1 MLRGD
6 TQLYSPAPSRTI
18 ILSPAMYGIKELAEL
33 LELSEKQVRRRLSLI
48 MPHLDGHCRKGPR
61 GKILVD
67 EQGLELLR
75 EMILQERAGSSL
87 TDAARSV
94 AELLRAPDS
103 NGHKV
108 LSGTLPEHEGT
119 SGQVREG
126 SGHGRRL
133 SPGLDNNVTL
143 PNLPAKSGKVEISEH
158 VLWLLVTL
166 SAVSVLLQVA
176 ILLVLYL
183 T

>member
-1 MLRGD
+1 
-6 TQLYSPAPSRTI
+6 
-18 ILSPAMYGIKELAEL
+18 MYGVKELAEL

-48 MPHLDGHCRKGPR
+48 MPYLNGHCRKGPR

-67 EQGLELLR
+67 EHGLELLR

-94 AELLRAPDS
+94 AELLHALDS
-103 NGHKV
+103 NGHDTS
-108 LSGTLPEHEGT
+108 SGTLPEHEGT
-119 SGQVREG
+119 SGKARKG
-126 SGHGRRL
+126 SSNGRQL
-133 SPGLDNNVTL
+133 NPEPDNNVTL
-143 PNLPAKSGKVEISEH
+143 PNLPARSGKVEISEH
-158 VLWLLVTL
+158 ILWLLLTL
-166 SAVSVLLQVA
+166 CAVSVLLQVA